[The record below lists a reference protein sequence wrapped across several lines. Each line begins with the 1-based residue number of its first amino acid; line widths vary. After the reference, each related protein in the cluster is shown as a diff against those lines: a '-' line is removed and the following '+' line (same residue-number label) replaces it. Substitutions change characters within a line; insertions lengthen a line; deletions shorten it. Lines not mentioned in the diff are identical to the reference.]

1 MSKTYK
7 LKKGYR
13 LVAYGN
19 TKHQATSGIL
29 NNMFELQDEQGNEI
43 EYVGNLNV
51 IIAKY
56 NKYFTKTLL
65 NELAE
70 SY

>member
-7 LKKGYR
+7 LKKNYR

-19 TKHQATSGIL
+19 TKHQKESGIL
-29 NNMFELQDEQGNEI
+29 NNMFELQDQDGNEL

-56 NKYFTKTLL
+56 NKYFTKTQL

-70 SY
+70 LY

>member
-1 MSKTYK
+1 MTRTYK
-7 LKKGYR
+7 LKKGFR

-19 TKHQATSGIL
+19 TKRNDSGIL
-29 NNMFELQDEQGNEI
+29 NNMFELQNQDGNEI

-56 NKYFTKTLL
+56 NKYFTKTQL

-70 SY
+70 LY

>member
-1 MSKTYK
+1 MTKTYK
-7 LKKGYR
+7 LKKGFR

-19 TKHQATSGIL
+19 TKRNTSGIL
-29 NNMFELQDEQGNEI
+29 NNMFELQNQSGDEI

-51 IIAKY
+51 ITTKY
-56 NKYFTKTLL
+56 KNYFTKTQL

-70 SY
+70 LY